1 MWDKCP
7 PDIWPRGHLPENCYR
22 GHLSPG
28 LNPNVTLNIINHP
41 TLITITLTMLTLTLA
56 VYPNANPKTLAVTGG
71 QMSAMVVFCGDVRRA
86 NVLRGK
92 CPDTL

>member
-41 TLITITLTMLTLTLA
+41 TLTTITLTMLTLTLA

-71 QMSAMVVFCGDVRRA
+71 GR
-86 NVLRGK
+86 
-92 CPDTL
+92 CPRW